1 MRNKIQI
8 QLIDDG
14 TPLDFE
20 ITQMSATLKE
30 SWILRALLLLSEGAG
45 RLNLDLSGETE
56 ADINGLM
63 SELGSKGLGIFSGIT
78 PEKVQPLLDDLLAC
92 CSRVMGQS
100 RQLCTP
106 ATVDGYISDVKT
118 LFRLRVESFKVNF
131 PDFFTE
137 KLSTGEGKEKPSD
150 SGTLATL
157 KIPRG

>member
-20 ITQMSATLKE
+20 ITQMSATRKE

-45 RLNLDLSGETE
+45 SINIDLSGE

-63 SELGSKGLGIFSGIT
+63 SELGKKGLGIFSGIT

-137 KLSTGEGKEKPSD
+137 KFSTEEGKEKPSD
-150 SGTLATL
+150 SGTPVTL

>member
-20 ITQMSATLKE
+20 ITQMSATRKE

-45 RLNLDLSGETE
+45 RINIDLSGES
-56 ADINGLM
+56 DINGLM
-63 SELGSKGLGIFSGIT
+63 SELGKKGLGIFSGIT

-137 KLSTGEGKEKPSD
+137 KLSTEEGKEKPSD
-150 SGTLATL
+150 SGTPVTL

>member
-20 ITQMSATLKE
+20 ITQMSATRKE

-45 RLNLDLSGETE
+45 RINIDLSGE
-56 ADINGLM
+56 ADIDGLM
-63 SELGSKGLGIFSGIT
+63 SELGEKGLGIFSGIT

-118 LFRLRVESFKVNF
+118 LFRLRVESFKVF
-131 PDFFTE
+131 Q
-137 KLSTGEGKEKPSD
+137 
-150 SGTLATL
+150 LAR
-157 KIPRG
+157 P

>member
-1 MRNKIQI
+1 
-8 QLIDDG
+8 
-14 TPLDFE
+14 
-20 ITQMSATLKE
+20 
-30 SWILRALLLLSEGAG
+30 
-45 RLNLDLSGETE
+45 
-56 ADINGLM
+56 M
-63 SELGSKGLGIFSGIT
+63 SELGEKGLGIFSGIT

-137 KLSTGEGKEKPSD
+137 KLSTEEGKEKPSD
-150 SGTLATL
+150 SGTPVTL